1 MAAPKDATTQS
12 ATKSDSKSEA
22 FKSAYEQLLKLSKDT
37 PSNEQQTLL
46 AQFIANHADTF
57 DFKPYA
63 AFVTKDS
70 NTKLFQTFAHSL
82 SANKENYGMV
92 FQFYFLIKL
101 NTYHLPIIRPPFISH
116 RSTDVHSPNHS
127 YTDAL
132 QKWS

>member
-12 ATKSDSKSEA
+12 ATKSDNKSEA

-92 FQFYFLIKL
+92 FQFLFSDQTQYSSLTNHTSTIHIVQIYKRLFSK
-101 NTYHLPIIRPPFISH
+101 PF
-116 RSTDVHSPNHS
+116 V
-127 YTDAL
+127 Y
-132 QKWS
+132 